1 MKNFL
6 NRHSLVIGLIMMFL
20 YTWTIDLSNSG
31 ILPLKV
37 PFFVAITLGWGFIF
51 LSLFMTWL
59 TLGKDEMT
67 RLFKRFFLWSAGWKW
82 WMVALLLLPALRFAA
97 LLLTTLLTG
106 VPADFSRPIIR
117 DVVPLDAPLL
127 MLVVPWIIFEILTNG
142 EEMGWRG
149 YVLPRLQAKYNALI
163 ASLIVGMIWAVWHLP
178 KFFGTGLSGER
189 SFAWF
194 TVAHLALAVL
204 YTWLYNNTRGSL
216 LLVTLFHASG
226 NTFGVFM
233 PARFA
238 VAGGIL
244 SNLEIVFFV
253 IAAIVVTVIA
263 GAKNLSRT
271 EEKQLQGVTMKNKN
285 QSGALRKV
293 HILALLTALLLS
305 FAAPVAAQTDGVE
318 TGEEMSVTLD
328 QFQGPTDAAEM
339 ESFMDDLFA
348 RHMEENHIAGAVVAV
363 VKDGQL
369 FFAKGYGYAD
379 LENKIPVDAE
389 TTMFKIGSLTKL
401 FTWTAVM
408 QLAEQGKLDL
418 DADINTYLDFSIP
431 DTYPQPIT
439 PAHLMSHTS
448 GFEDIHADLVK
459 WDEQDLASPREWLV
473 SHIPARVRPPGDVAA
488 YSNYNAALAGYIVA
502 RVSGQSYSEYVQEH
516 ILTPLGMNGTTAQY
530 PTPPE
535 LRAQESVGYIY
546 EDGYQVVPQLLTPE
560 DLFPA
565 GVMRASAT
573 DMARFMIMHLQDGFY
588 GDAATGTRILNEATA
603 RQIHGTLFAPHP
615 RILGNAYGFFEFNDN
630 GQRVIGHS
638 GSGEPMESMLLLL
651 PEQNIGVFVAYNSL
665 GAGELNRQHFGF
677 QRAFFD
683 YYYPAPAVEPIQP
696 PSDFAARADRF
707 VGAYKWTM
715 SSYTTLE
722 KFSALMGP
730 TINVTNPGDGTL
742 LLESPFG
749 DWRIVEE
756 EPLSFRFADSSY
768 HAAFREDDDGRI
780 IYLFT
785 DLTPMMSFEKVP
797 WYETLAF
804 NMPLLMISLLLFLSM
819 LFVMFIRFLRSR
831 QRVADQTPSSRRAS
845 LVIAWISLLN
855 LLFIVGN
862 VMWGEQIV
870 FGVPFAYKVT
880 LGLGVL
886 STVLT
891 VTAVVYTVLAWKDHY
906 WSVAFRTY
914 FTLVTVAAVAFVWF
928 LNRWNLLGWR
938 Y

>member
-1 MKNFL
+1 
-6 NRHSLVIGLIMMFL
+6 
-20 YTWTIDLSNSG
+20 
-31 ILPLKV
+31 
-37 PFFVAITLGWGFIF
+37 
-51 LSLFMTWL
+51 
-59 TLGKDEMT
+59 
-67 RLFKRFFLWSAGWKW
+67 
-82 WMVALLLLPALRFAA
+82 
-97 LLLTTLLTG
+97 
-106 VPADFSRPIIR
+106 
-117 DVVPLDAPLL
+117 
-127 MLVVPWIIFEILTNG
+127 
-142 EEMGWRG
+142 
-149 YVLPRLQAKYNALI
+149 
-163 ASLIVGMIWAVWHLP
+163 
-178 KFFGTGLSGER
+178 
-189 SFAWF
+189 
-194 TVAHLALAVL
+194 
-204 YTWLYNNTRGSL
+204 
-216 LLVTLFHASG
+216 
-226 NTFGVFM
+226 
-233 PARFA
+233 
-238 VAGGIL
+238 
-244 SNLEIVFFV
+244 
-253 IAAIVVTVIA
+253 
-263 GAKNLSRT
+263 
-271 EEKQLQGVTMKNKN
+271 MKNKN
-285 QSGALRKV
+285 QSTALHKV
-293 HILALLTALLLS
+293 YILALLTALLLS
-305 FAAPVAAQTDGVE
+305 FAAPAAARGGAA
-318 TGEEMSVTLD
+318 TGEKMPVSLN
-328 QFQGPTDAAEM
+328 QAQGPTDAAEM
-339 ESFMDDLFA
+339 EAFLDDLFA
-348 RHMEENHIAGAVVAV
+348 RHMEEYHIAGAAVAV
-363 VKDGQL
+363 VKDGQV

-408 QLAEQGKLDL
+408 QLVEQGKLDL

-431 DTYPQPIT
+431 NSYPQPIT
-439 PAHLMSHTS
+439 LAHLMAHTS

-459 WDEQDLASPREWLV
+459 LNEADLAPPREWLA

-502 RVSGQSYSEYVQEH
+502 RVTGQSYSEYVQEH
-516 ILTPLGMNGTTAQY
+516 ILTPLGMKSTTAHY

-535 LRAQESVGYIY
+535 LRPQESVGYMY
-546 EDGYQVVPQLLTPE
+546 EDDAYQVFPQLLTPE
-560 DLFPA
+560 DLYPA

-573 DMARFMIMHLQDGFY
+573 DMARFMIMHLQGGFY
-588 GDAATGTRILNEATA
+588 GDAATEIRILNEATA
-603 RQIHGTLFAPHP
+603 RQMHGTLFAPHP

-683 YYYPAPAVEPIQP
+683 HYYPAPAVAPIQP

-722 KFSALMGP
+722 KFFALTGP
-730 TINVTNPGDGTL
+730 TINVSNPGDGTL

-756 EPLSFRFADSSY
+756 TPLYFRFDDSSY

-804 NMPLLMISLLLFLSM
+804 NLPLLMISLMLFLSM
-819 LFVMFIRFLRSR
+819 LIVTFIRFLRRR

-845 LVIAWISLLN
+845 RLIVWISVLN

-880 LGLGVL
+880 LRLGVL
-886 STVLT
+886 SAMLT
-891 VTAVVYTVLAWKDHY
+891 VAALVYAALAWKDRY
-906 WSVAFRTY
+906 WGVVFRAY
-914 FTLVTVAAVAFVWF
+914 YTLVTVAAVAFVWF
-928 LNRWNLLGWR
+928 LNQWNLLGWR